1 MTSGFTMPMT
11 ITEKILASHSGTTEV
26 KEGEFVEAQVDLA
39 FANDITAPLAIKKF
53 EEWDGQRVFDSEKV
67 AFVLDHF
74 TPNKDVITADQCRLV
89 REFAQRQNI
98 THYFEAG
105 TCGIEHVLLPE
116 KGLVLPGD
124 LVIGADSH
132 TCTAGALAAFASG
145 VGSTDLAAVM
155 ITGKIW
161 LRVPSTIR
169 LTYHGELQPWTSA
182 KDLIL
187 YTIGDIG
194 VDGASYRSMEFTGRV
209 LSRMRMAG
217 RFTMCN
223 MAVEAGAKNAIVEPD
238 EVTLNY
244 IKGRGERD
252 FSLYYS
258 DPEAEY
264 LETRD
269 YNVRKIEPQV
279 ALPSLPANVRGI
291 SEVESVA
298 IDQTVIGSCTNG
310 HLEDLRVAAGILKG
324 KKVHSE
330 VRLIIVPATPLVY
343 LEALKEGL
351 LQIFSEAGALISPP
365 TCGPCIGGHM
375 GVLGKGEVAV
385 ATTNR
390 NFRGRMGHPESEVY
404 LAGPAIAAA
413 SSIKGRIAG
422 PDEIK

>member
-1 MTSGFTMPMT
+1 MTFGFTMPMT
-11 ITEKILASHSGTTEV
+11 ITEKILAAHSGTTEV

-53 EEWDGQRVFDSEKV
+53 EQWDGQRVFDSEKV

-89 REFAQRQNI
+89 REFAQCQNI

-105 TCGIEHVLLPE
+105 ASGIEHVLLPE
-116 KGLVLPGD
+116 KGLILPGD

-169 LTYHGELQPWTSA
+169 LIYYGELQPWTGA

-209 LSRMRMAG
+209 LSRLRMAG

-223 MAVEAGAKNAIVEPD
+223 MAVEAGAKNAIIEPD
-238 EVTLNY
+238 EITLNY
-244 IKGRGERD
+244 IKGKGERD

-279 ALPSLPANVRGI
+279 ALPSLPANVKGI
-291 SEVESVA
+291 SEVGSVA

-310 HLEDLRVAAGILKG
+310 RLEDLRVAAEILKG
-324 KKVHSE
+324 RKVHSE

-404 LAGPAIAAA
+404 LAGPAVAAA

-422 PDEIK
+422 PDEVK

>member
-1 MTSGFTMPMT
+1 MPMT
-11 ITEKILASHSGTTEV
+11 ITEKILASHSGKTAV

-53 EEWDGQRVFDSEKV
+53 EEWGGGQVFDVNKV

-74 TPNKDVITADQCRLV
+74 TPHKDVVTADQCRLV
-89 REFAQRQNI
+89 REFSQCQSIRN
-98 THYFEAG
+98 YFEAG
-105 TCGIEHVLLPE
+105 ASGIEHVLLPE
-116 KGLVLPGD
+116 KGLILPGD

-132 TCTAGALAAFASG
+132 TCTGGALAAFASG

-161 LRVPSTIR
+161 LRIPSTIR
-169 LTYHGELQPWTSA
+169 LIYHGELPPWTSA

-194 VDGASYRSMEFTGRV
+194 VDGASYRSMEFTGEV
-209 LSRMRMAG
+209 LSRLSMAG
-217 RFTMCN
+217 RLTMCN

-238 EVTLNY
+238 GITLDY

-258 DPEAEY
+258 DAEAEY

-269 YNVRKIEPQV
+269 YNVGKIEPQV
-279 ALPSLPANVRGI
+279 ALPSLPANVKGI
-291 SEVESVA
+291 SEVEPIA
-298 IDQTVIGSCTNG
+298 IDQVVIGSCTNG
-310 HLEDLRVAAGILKG
+310 HLEDLRVAAEILKG
-324 KKVHSE
+324 RKVHSR
-330 VRLIIVPATPLVY
+330 VRLIIIPATPFVY
-343 LEALKEGL
+343 LEALKKGL
-351 LQIFSEAGALISPP
+351 LQVFLEAGALVSPP

-375 GVLGKGEVAV
+375 GVLGEGEVAV

-390 NFRGRMGHPESEVY
+390 NFRGRMGHPESKVY

-413 SSIKGRIAG
+413 SSITGRIAG

>member
-1 MTSGFTMPMT
+1 MPMT

-53 EEWDGQRVFDSEKV
+53 EQWGGGRVFDAEKV

-74 TPNKDVITADQCRLV
+74 TPNKDVTTAEQCRLI
-89 REFAQRQNI
+89 REFADQQNI
-98 THYFEAG
+98 KNYFEAG
-105 TCGIEHVLLPE
+105 ASGIEHVLLPE
-116 KGLVLPGD
+116 KGLILPGD
-124 LVIGADSH
+124 LIIGADSH
-132 TCTAGALAAFASG
+132 ACTAGALAAFASG

-169 LTYHGELQPWTSA
+169 LIYHGELQPWTSA

-187 YTIGDIG
+187 YTIGDLG
-194 VDGASYRSMEFTGRV
+194 VDGASYRSMEFTGET
-209 LSRMRMAG
+209 LSRLSMAG

-223 MAVEAGAKNAIVEPD
+223 MAVESGAKNAIVEPD
-238 EVTLNY
+238 EITLSY
-244 IKGRGERD
+244 IKGRGERN

-264 LETRD
+264 LEMRD
-269 YNVRKIEPQV
+269 YNVSKIEPQV
-279 ALPSLPANVRGI
+279 ALPSLPSNVKGI
-291 SEVESVA
+291 SEVDSIA
-298 IDQTVIGSCTNG
+298 IDQVVIGSCTNG
-310 HLEDLRVAAGILKG
+310 HLEDLRVAAEILKG
-324 KKVHSE
+324 RKVHSG
-330 VRLIIVPATPLVY
+330 VRLIIVPATPSVY
-343 LEALKEGL
+343 LEALKDGL
-351 LQIFSEAGALISPP
+351 LQVFSEAGALVSPP

-390 NFRGRMGHPESEVY
+390 NFKGRMGHPESEVY

-413 SSIKGRIAG
+413 SSIKGWIAD

>member
-1 MTSGFTMPMT
+1 MT
-11 ITEKILASHSGTTEV
+11 ITEKILASHSGKAEV

-53 EEWDGQRVFDSEKV
+53 EEWDEQRVFDAEKV

-74 TPNKDVITADQCRLV
+74 TPNKDVITAEQCRLV
-89 REFAQRQNI
+89 REFAQRQSI

-105 TCGIEHVLLPE
+105 ASGIEHVLLPE
-116 KGLVLPGD
+116 KGLILPGD

-169 LTYHGELQPWTSA
+169 LIYHGELQPWTSA

-194 VDGASYRSMEFTGRV
+194 VDGASYRSMEFTGEI
-209 LSRMRMAG
+209 LSRLSMAG

-238 EVTLNY
+238 ENQ
-244 IKGRGERD
+244 
-252 FSLYYS
+252 
-258 DPEAEY
+258 A
-264 LETRD
+264 
-269 YNVRKIEPQV
+269 
-279 ALPSLPANVRGI
+279 
-291 SEVESVA
+291 
-298 IDQTVIGSCTNG
+298 VIGSCTNG
-310 HLEDLRVAAGILKG
+310 HLEDLRVAAQILKR
-324 KKVHSE
+324 KKVHSG

-351 LQIFSEAGALISPP
+351 LEVFSEAGALVSPP

-404 LAGPAIAAA
+404 LAGPAVAAA

-422 PDEIK
+422 PDEIR

>member
-98 THYFEAG
+98 TRYFEAG
-105 TCGIEHVLLPE
+105 ACGIEHVLLPE

-155 ITGKIW
+155 LTGKIW

>member
-155 ITGKIW
+155 ITGKIG

>member
-74 TPNKDVITADQCRLV
+74 TPNKDVITADQCRLI

>member
-1 MTSGFTMPMT
+1 MPMT
-11 ITEKILASHSGTTEV
+11 ITEKILASHSGKAEV
-26 KEGEFVEAQVDLA
+26 KEGEFLEAQVDLT

-53 EEWDGQRVFDSEKV
+53 EEWGGGQVFDAEKV

-89 REFAQRQNI
+89 REFADHQRIKNC
-98 THYFEAG
+98 FEAG
-105 TCGIEHVLLPE
+105 ASGIEHVLLPE
-116 KGLVLPGD
+116 KGLILPGD

-155 ITGKIW
+155 ITGRIW
-161 LRVPSTIR
+161 LRVPSTIK
-169 LTYHGELQPWTSA
+169 LIYHGELQPWTSA

-187 YTIGDIG
+187 YTIGDLG
-194 VDGASYRSMEFTGRV
+194 VDGASYRSMEFTGEVVSR
-209 LSRMRMAG
+209 LSMAG

-238 EVTLNY
+238 EITLNY
-244 IKGRGERD
+244 IKGRRERD

-269 YNVRKIEPQV
+269 YNVSKIESQV
-279 ALPSLPANVRGI
+279 ALPSLPANVKGI
-291 SEVESVA
+291 SEVDSVA
-298 IDQTVIGSCTNG
+298 IDQVVIGSCTNG
-310 HLEDLRVAAGILKG
+310 HLEDLRVAAEILKG
-324 KKVHSE
+324 RKVHPG
-330 VRLIIVPATPLVY
+330 VRLIVVPATPLVY
-343 LEALKEGL
+343 LEGLKEGIV
-351 LQIFSEAGALISPP
+351 QVFSEAGALVSPP

-422 PDEIK
+422 PDEIR

>member
-1 MTSGFTMPMT
+1 MTSDFTMPMT

-89 REFAQRQNI
+89 RKFAQRQNI

>member
-1 MTSGFTMPMT
+1 MPMT
-11 ITEKILASHSGTTEV
+11 ITEKILASHSGKAEV
-26 KEGEFVEAQVDLA
+26 KEGEFIEAQVDLA

-53 EEWDGQRVFDSEKV
+53 EEWDEQRVFDAEKV

-74 TPNKDVITADQCRLV
+74 TPNKDVITAEQCRLI
-89 REFAQRQNI
+89 REFAQRQSIKN
-98 THYFEAG
+98 YFEAG
-105 TCGIEHVLLPE
+105 ASGIEHVLLPE
-116 KGLVLPGD
+116 KGLILPGD

-169 LTYHGELQPWTSA
+169 LIYHGELRGWTSA

-194 VDGASYRSMEFTGRV
+194 VDGASYRSMEFTGEI
-209 LSRMRMAG
+209 LSRLSMAG

-238 EVTLNY
+238 EITLNY

-269 YNVRKIEPQV
+269 YNVSKIEPQV
-279 ALPSLPANVRGI
+279 ALPSLPANVKGI

-298 IDQTVIGSCTNG
+298 IDQVVIGSCTNG
-310 HLEDLRVAAGILKG
+310 HLEDLRVAAQILKG
-324 KKVHSE
+324 RKVHSG

-343 LEALKEGL
+343 LQALKEGL
-351 LQIFSEAGALISPP
+351 LQVFSEAGALVSPP

-404 LAGPAIAAA
+404 LAGPAVAAA
-413 SSIKGRIAG
+413 SSIKGRIAD

>member
-105 TCGIEHVLLPE
+105 ACGIEHVLLPE

-155 ITGKIW
+155 LTGKIW

>member
-1 MTSGFTMPMT
+1 MPMT
-11 ITEKILASHSGTTEV
+11 ITEKILASHSEKAEV

-53 EEWDGQRVFDSEKV
+53 EEWGGGQVFDAEKV
-67 AFVLDHF
+67 TFVLDHF
-74 TPNKDVITADQCRLV
+74 TPNKDVITAEQCRLV
-89 REFAQRQNI
+89 REFAQHQSI

-105 TCGIEHVLLPE
+105 DSGIEHVLLPE
-116 KGLVLPGD
+116 KGLILPGD

-155 ITGKIW
+155 IIGKIW

-169 LTYHGELQPWTSA
+169 LVYYDELQPWTSA

-194 VDGASYRSMEFTGRV
+194 VDGASYRSMEFTGEV
-209 LSRMRMAG
+209 LSRLSMAG

-238 EVTLNY
+238 EITLNY

-264 LETRD
+264 LETRE
-269 YNVRKIEPQV
+269 YNVSKIEPQV
-279 ALPSLPANVRGI
+279 ALPSLPANVKGI
-291 SEVESVA
+291 SEVKSVT
-298 IDQTVIGSCTNG
+298 IDQAIIGSCTNG
-310 HLEDLRVAAGILKG
+310 HLEDLRAAARILKG
-324 KKVHSE
+324 RKVHSG
-330 VRLIIVPATPLVY
+330 VRLIIIPATPLVY

-351 LQIFSEAGALISPP
+351 LRVFSEAGALVSPP

-404 LAGPAIAAA
+404 LAGPAVAAA

-422 PDEIK
+422 PDEIR

>member
-1 MTSGFTMPMT
+1 MT
-11 ITEKILASHSGTTEV
+11 ITEKILASHSEKAEV

-53 EEWDGQRVFDSEKV
+53 EEWGGRQVFDAEKV
-67 AFVLDHF
+67 TFVLDHF
-74 TPNKDVITADQCRLV
+74 TPNKDVITAEQCRLV
-89 REFAQRQNI
+89 REFAQHQSI

-105 TCGIEHVLLPE
+105 DSGIEHVLLPE
-116 KGLVLPGD
+116 KGLILPGD

-155 ITGKIW
+155 IIGKIW

-169 LTYHGELQPWTSA
+169 LVYYDELQPWTSA

-194 VDGASYRSMEFTGRV
+194 VDGASYRSMEFTGEV
-209 LSRMRMAG
+209 LSRLSMAG

-238 EVTLNY
+238 EITLNY

-264 LETRD
+264 LETRE
-269 YNVRKIEPQV
+269 YNVSKIEPQV
-279 ALPSLPANVRGI
+279 ALPSLPANVKGI
-291 SEVESVA
+291 SEVKSVT
-298 IDQTVIGSCTNG
+298 IDQAIIGSCTNG
-310 HLEDLRVAAGILKG
+310 HLEDLRAAARILKG
-324 KKVHSE
+324 RKVHSG
-330 VRLIIVPATPLVY
+330 VRLIIIPATPLVY

-351 LQIFSEAGALISPP
+351 LRVFSEAGALVSPP

-404 LAGPAIAAA
+404 LAGPAVAAA

-422 PDEIK
+422 PDEIR

>member
-1 MTSGFTMPMT
+1 
-11 ITEKILASHSGTTEV
+11 
-26 KEGEFVEAQVDLA
+26 
-39 FANDITAPLAIKKF
+39 
-53 EEWDGQRVFDSEKV
+53 
-67 AFVLDHF
+67 
-74 TPNKDVITADQCRLV
+74 
-89 REFAQRQNI
+89 
-98 THYFEAG
+98 
-105 TCGIEHVLLPE
+105 E

-132 TCTAGALAAFASG
+132 TCTSGALAAFASG

-155 ITGKIW
+155 LTGKIW

-269 YNVRKIEPQV
+269 YNVGKIEPQV

-330 VRLIIVPATPLVY
+330 
-343 LEALKEGL
+343 
-351 LQIFSEAGALISPP
+351 
-365 TCGPCIGGHM
+365 
-375 GVLGKGEVAV
+375 
-385 ATTNR
+385 
-390 NFRGRMGHPESEVY
+390 
-404 LAGPAIAAA
+404 
-413 SSIKGRIAG
+413 
-422 PDEIK
+422 

>member
-74 TPNKDVITADQCRLV
+74 TPNKDVITADQCRLI

-132 TCTAGALAAFASG
+132 ACTAGALAAFASG

-194 VDGASYRSMEFTGRV
+194 VDGASYRSMEFTGGV

-375 GVLGKGEVAV
+375 GVLGKGEVAI

>member
-89 REFAQRQNI
+89 REFAQCQNI

-105 TCGIEHVLLPE
+105 ACGIEHVLLPE

-132 TCTAGALAAFASG
+132 TCTVGALAAFASG

-375 GVLGKGEVAV
+375 GVLGKGEVAI

>member
-1 MTSGFTMPMT
+1 MTFGFTMPMT
-11 ITEKILASHSGTTEV
+11 ITEKIIASHSGTTEV
-26 KEGEFVEAQVDLA
+26 REGEFVEARVDLA

-53 EEWDGQRVFDSEKV
+53 EQWGGCQVFDAEKV

-74 TPNKDVITADQCRLV
+74 TPNKDAITAEQCRLV
-89 REFAQRQNI
+89 REFAQHQSIKN
-98 THYFEAG
+98 YFEG
-105 TCGIEHVLLPE
+105 GSSGIEHVLLPE
-116 KGLVLPGD
+116 KGLILPGD

-145 VGSTDLAAVM
+145 VGSTDLAAVL
-155 ITGKIW
+155 ITGTIW

-169 LTYHGELQPWTSA
+169 LIYHGELRPWTSA

-194 VDGASYRSMEFTGRV
+194 VDGATYRSMEFTGEV
-209 LSRMRMAG
+209 LPRLSMAG

-238 EVTLNY
+238 EITLNY
-244 IKGRGERD
+244 VKETGKRN

-258 DPEAEY
+258 DPEVEY

-269 YNVRKIEPQV
+269 YNVSEIEPQV
-279 ALPSLPANVRGI
+279 ALPFLPANVKGI

-298 IDQTVIGSCTNG
+298 IDQAVIGSCTNG
-310 HLEDLRVAAGILKG
+310 HLEDLRVAAKVLKG
-324 KKVHSE
+324 RKIHSG

-343 LEALKEGL
+343 LEALREGL
-351 LQIFSEAGALISPP
+351 LQVFLEAGGLVSPP

-390 NFRGRMGHPESEVY
+390 NFRGRMGHPESKVY
-404 LAGPAIAAA
+404 LAGPAVVAA
-413 SSIKGRIAG
+413 SSIKGRITG